1 MHTSQAADR
10 GAERRASI
18 VEALDGGAPAPPVAA
33 WDAERT
39 FAAAAERIATANAW
53 LEFSRLFTDCL
64 ALVAPDVRRRTIR
77 VSAIVTAMVDRLS
90 LERPWEFEVA
100 ARLSQLGCLAVPP
113 EDRGAME
120 RGEAVSDE
128 LALAFASHPLAARDL
143 LAPVGSLEPVREM
156 IARQREPYTVEGAPG
171 GAGRADRVATGAQL
185 LRIACDADALATSG
199 TCRLP
204 ICAVLRARG
213 GEYDPALLQ
222 VLDEAL
228 AAIGVP
234 PGTAWR
240 PAA

>member
-113 EDRGAME
+113 EDRAAME

-156 IARQREPYTVEGAPG
+156 IARQREPYTVEGAPVG
-171 GAGRADRVATGAQL
+171 RDERIGSRRGRSCCGSRATPTRSPRRGRAGSP
-185 LRIACDADALATSG
+185 SG
-199 TCRLP
+199 PC
-204 ICAVLRARG
+204 CA
-213 GEYDPALLQ
+213 
-222 VLDEAL
+222 
-228 AAIGVP
+228 
-234 PGTAWR
+234 
-240 PAA
+240 PAAASTTPRCCRCSTRRSRRLA